1 MVNNA
6 AIIENKPLEEVSIE
20 EYETILRVNTHA
32 AFALTKAV
40 LPEMKKKQAGRIIN
54 MCSFTMNGEWS
65 GFAPYVAS
73 KGELLGLTRSL
84 ARELGPHNITVN
96 AVSPGAIPSDAEQRV
111 FGDKWQEYND
121 WVIERQSLKFRGEA
135 EDISNIILFLAS
147 NTGKFIT
154 GQNIHVNGG
163 WLMEG

>member
-1 MVNNA
+1 M
-6 AIIENKPLEEVSIE
+6 IENKPLEEVSIG
-20 EYETILRVNTHA
+20 EYETILRVNAHA

-40 LPEMKKKQAGRIIN
+40 LPEMKKKKVGRIIN
-54 MCSFTMNGEWS
+54 MCSVTMNGEWS

-84 ARELGPHNITVN
+84 ARELGPDNITVN
-96 AVSPGAIPSDAEQRV
+96 AVSPGAIPSDAEQKV
-111 FGDKWQEYND
+111 FGDKWQQYND
-121 WVIERQSLKFRGEA
+121 WVLERQSLKFRGDA

-147 NTGKFIT
+147 DMGKFIT